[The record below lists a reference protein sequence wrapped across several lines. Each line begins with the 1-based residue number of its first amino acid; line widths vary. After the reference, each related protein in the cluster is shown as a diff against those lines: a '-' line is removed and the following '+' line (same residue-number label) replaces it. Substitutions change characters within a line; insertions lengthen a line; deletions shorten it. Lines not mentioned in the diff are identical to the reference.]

1 MTILGTVI
9 KVFGEMYMAC
19 LTLRE
24 YISTVKTL
32 KLLEEKEY
40 LKICF
45 NIKRLEKIK
54 AKYGDKP
61 VLVWTPNSDDLEK
74 SEDCLFVVPEEY
86 QDEADND
93 S

>member
-1 MTILGTVI
+1 
-9 KVFGEMYMAC
+9 MAG

-45 NIKRLEKIK
+45 KRTKNAEWK
-54 AKYGDKP
+54 
-61 VLVWTPNSDDLEK
+61 
-74 SEDCLFVVPEEY
+74 LFHIL
-86 QDEADND
+86 
-93 S
+93 